1 MGKLTKIDLDKIKQA
16 HQDDG
21 KDWIKVGMSTCGIAA
36 GADKVYQAF
45 VEEIKKRKLDIQVK
59 QCGCQGMC
67 YSEPLVEVR
76 VKGTPEVI
84 YGRVDKEGVIKI
96 LDKHVCAGTLV
107 KDSIYELRTKR

>member
-1 MGKLTKIDLDKIKQA
+1 MAKLTKDDLDKIKA
-16 HQDDG
+16 THQDDG
-21 KDWIKVGMSTCGIAA
+21 RDWIKVGMSTCGIAA
-36 GADKVYQAF
+36 GADKVYELF
-45 VEEIKKRKLDIQVK
+45 MEEVKKRKLDIQVK
-59 QCGCQGMC
+59 KCGCQGMC

-96 LDKHVCAGTLV
+96 LEKHVCDKVLV